1 VIQDGNLIAI
11 PCQYR
16 LQKAVEREN
25 GILLVCGDVVGA
37 DNAESWSLTAQFI
50 FPVDGPPLENGI
62 VVVEGALIKAIEPAG
77 ARKPDLNLGGCVV
90 IPGLVNAHTHL
101 DLSGLRGKIPKAANF
116 TDWLKAVIHHRRGL
130 SPAEIQEAI
139 QGGLKESLFT
149 GTTLLGD
156 ISGMGLSW
164 VALSAATLR
173 ATVFYELLGLPGHRS
188 EQAWIGARTWLAS
201 HPASPKCRPGLSPHA
216 PYSVRASLFDLAAH
230 SHVPL
235 SIHLAE
241 TREEIE
247 LLERHTG
254 SFHGFLEELDVWDPE
269 GLIPSISKLLEMTQD
284 TTNVLLIH
292 GNYLELSL
300 NFPAGSTVIYCPRTH
315 AYFGH
320 SLHPFRDLL
329 TRGVRVALGTDSLAS
344 NPDLDV
350 LAELRFLGRQFPDVP
365 GSTLLRM
372 ATLNG
377 AEALGWQDE
386 TGNLRPGKSA
396 DLAVVPLP
404 DRNQSD
410 PYRLL
415 IEGSAPV
422 RAVLFR
428 GRWVYDSSEAIAL
441 GENTQGMPFT
451 P

>member
-1 VIQDGNLIAI
+1 M
-11 PCQYR
+11 
-16 LQKAVEREN
+16 
-25 GILLVCGDVVGA
+25 GA
-37 DNAESWSLTAQFI
+37 NNAESWSLTAQFI

-62 VVVEGALIKAIEPAG
+62 VVVEGALIKAIESAG
-77 ARKPDLNLGGCVV
+77 ARKPDLSLGGCAV

-101 DLSGLRGKIPKAANF
+101 DLSGLRGKIPQAANF
-116 TDWLKAVIHHRRGL
+116 TDWLRVVIRHRWGL

-139 QGGLKESLFT
+139 QEGLKESLFT

-164 VALSAATLR
+164 DALSAATLR
-173 ATVFYELLGLPGHRS
+173 ATVFYELLGLPGARA
-188 EQAWIGARTWLAS
+188 EQAWIGAQTWLAS
-201 HPASPKCRPGLSPHA
+201 HSATPKCQPGLSPHA

-254 SFHGFLEELDVWDPE
+254 GFHGFLEGLGVWDAE
-269 GLIPSISKLLEMTQD
+269 GLIPSISKLLEMVQA
-284 TTNVLLIH
+284 TTSVLLIH
-292 GNYLELSL
+292 GNYLEPSL
-300 NFPAGSTVIYCPRTH
+300 DFPAGSTVVYCPRTH

-320 SLHPFRDLL
+320 VMHPFREFLA
-329 TRGVRVALGTDSLAS
+329 RGVRVALGTDSLAS
-344 NPDLDV
+344 NPDLDL

-386 TGNLRPGKSA
+386 TGSLRPGKSA

-404 DRNQSD
+404 DRNQRD

-428 GRWVYDSSEAIAL
+428 GRWVYDSSEAFAP
-441 GENTQGMPFT
+441 GEITTGMPFT